1 MGRHKT
7 GKKRKKNEDTDK
19 DDLDGQLPESTSSES
34 EEEGEENS
42 FVPYYVTDYT
52 RLYQEDS
59 ISSEFV
65 VFVESADS
73 QKPIGSRD
81 LLSISTCL
89 RRYNKGVKYLR
100 SLNKYKIGV
109 YFEKSALA
117 NAFLNNKTFLLENNF
132 KATIPAS
139 STEVTGVIRNVP
151 IKYSNKKI
159 YTMISSFKKI
169 ISIRRFF
176 RKVITD
182 TGFSRQPTQT
192 IAITFAAN
200 QLPDYVDLD
209 GWRHSFLTEVLVKV
223 VF

>member
-89 RRYNKGVKYLR
+89 RRYNKG
-100 SLNKYKIGV
+100 ID
-109 YFEKSALA
+109 
-117 NAFLNNKTFLLENNF
+117 
-132 KATIPAS
+132 
-139 STEVTGVIRNVP
+139 
-151 IKYSNKKI
+151 
-159 YTMISSFKKI
+159 
-169 ISIRRFF
+169 
-176 RKVITD
+176 TD
-182 TGFSRQPTQT
+182 TASESCSHQT
-192 IAITFAAN
+192 GYHIT
-200 QLPDYVDLD
+200 LI
-209 GWRHSFLTEVLVKV
+209 LV
-223 VF
+223 